1 MAVWTDPAWLD
12 EAHAW
17 IDRELR
23 RLDLVATGAIAQP
36 HVRPW
41 ATALR
46 VPVADGDLWFKA
58 TIPLHTYEAGA
69 TAILGRRFPQRI
81 PELCAVDLERGWLLM
96 RDAGAPLRGVLARER
111 DLARWIEVLPL
122 YAELQ
127 IDATGDRDE
136 LLAAGVP
143 DRRLTGLHSR
153 YERLLDEVRGL
164 TGDEQVL
171 LRSLQPRVREMCEEL
186 AAYAIPETIQHN
198 DFHDGQVFLQQG
210 GYVFSDSAGSVA
222 PSTSNGGHRPS
233 SHQIARSTSTESRSG
248 SECSSPGSA
257 EPVRQI
263 VLNRSTAG
271 GGFGRAARPAPRT
284 RRPRRRS
291 STPSSRRTGKDPR
304 RNAAGADARDVDA
317 ARAERGRLPD
327 RLHQDLVVVPNEHHA
342 GHVVLADVDELA
354 LPQPAYACRVPRCHV
369 PWSVSR
375 RGARSRSSRR
385 RRPCAGHLRTG
396 PSPASCL

>member
-96 RDAGAPLRGVLARER
+96 RDAGAPLRDVLARER
-111 DLARWIEVLPL
+111 DLARWLEVLPL

-210 GYVFSDSAGSVA
+210 GYVFSDWGESCVSHPLFTMAVTLEGNIAWGLDDIEGSVELA
-222 PSTSNGGHRPS
+222 PFRDAYLEPF
-233 SHQIARSTSTESRSG
+233 SRYATG
-248 SECSSPGSA
+248 SELRSA
-257 EPVRQI
+257 LAIALRLGWICRAVDVQRWASALEP
-263 VLNRSTAG
+263 
-271 GGFGRAARPAPRT
+271 
-284 RRPRRRS
+284 
-291 STPSSRRTGKDPR
+291 
-304 RNAAGADARDVDA
+304 
-317 ARAERGRLPD
+317 PD
-327 RLHQDLVVVPNEHHA
+327 REK
-342 GHVVLADVDELA
+342 
-354 LPQPAYACRVPRCHV
+354 
-369 PWSVSR
+369 
-375 RGARSRSSRR
+375 
-385 RRPCAGHLRTG
+385 HLDGVAIRLRMFLSG
-396 PSPASCL
+396 LG